1 MSNDTYRRI
10 IGELSDFM
18 AVADREALFETQHM
32 NVGDTTVALTFD
44 PQTAPDMLFVYI
56 DLGPIPGSMRPR
68 VLEGMLRANL
78 RPDSDAVGHFGV
90 HGMTGHA
97 VWHLRLRSLD
107 SLHGADLGALI
118 AHQIEGLSGWMERI
132 AAPVRE
138 LAA

>member
-1 MSNDTYRRI
+1 MSDDTYRRI

-18 AVADREALFETQHM
+18 AVADPDTLIETQHM
-32 NVGDTTVALTFD
+32 NVGDTTVALTYNAK
-44 PQTAPDMLFVYI
+44 TAPDVLFVYI
-56 DLGPIPGSMRPR
+56 DLGPIPAAMRQR

-78 RPDSDAVGHFGV
+78 RPDADAVGHFGV
-90 HGMTGHA
+90 HGMTGHSF
-97 VWHLRLRSLD
+97 WHLRLRSLD

-118 AHQIEGLSGWMERI
+118 AQQIEGLRGWMERI